1 MRFAKFWKMQVFD
14 LSLTERMFYRDAIRT
29 LQAWEPLKDE
39 FVELNLIRKMLEAE
53 IHLPSLNSPEEE
65 AEAICRD
72 LYNEEDD
79 LVLPFQRTP

>member
-39 FVELNLIRKMLEAE
+39 FVELDLIRKMLEAE
-53 IHLPSLNSPEEE
+53 IPAFTELT
-65 AEAICRD
+65 RRRGGGD
-72 LYNEEDD
+72 L
-79 LVLPFQRTP
+79 QRSIQRGRRLSTALSE

>member
-1 MRFAKFWKMQVFD
+1 MRFTKFWRMQVFD

-39 FVELNLIRKMLEAE
+39 FVELDLIRKMLESG

-79 LVLPFQRTP
+79 LVLPFQNKP